1 MAKISKVLDEIRRI
15 REEIY
20 EEEKGLTTEEVLKKI
35 HSESERIMK
44 KYNLKLRR
52 VENKETV
59 RV

>member
-1 MAKISKVLDEIRRI
+1 MAKISKVLDEIHRI